1 MVRRLR
7 LAAFEAQAG
16 RSCTDKVG
24 SRGAGPRAVL
34 QVEGTGR
41 PAPQHHHTLT
51 LRRIP
56 SIGIHKVGIRHM
68 SQPSDLSAFA
78 LASIASRCARETDLF
93 FQRQRYD
100 PRYCFELF
108 RRAIVDRSQRA
119 WELVYVQYR
128 PLVASWVKR
137 HPAYVN
143 SGEEAQ
149 YYVNRAFERMWR
161 AIPAA
166 KFNRFPDLKAL
177 LRYLQMCVHSVVLD
191 KVRAAEQAV
200 VDRQVENVTTENLA
214 EAAADGDLALGP
226 IHRQEF
232 WEQISR
238 RLRDAKE
245 QRVVY
250 GSFVLALKP
259 RELYERYPNTFHD
272 VKEIYRVKENV
283 LARLG
288 RDAQIREILSPDA

>member
-1 MVRRLR
+1 MIHRLR
-7 LAAFEAQAG
+7 LAPFEAQVG
-16 RSCTDKVG
+16 RSCTEEVG
-24 SRGAGPRAVL
+24 SLGASPRAVP
-34 QVEGTGR
+34 QIEGTGR
-41 PAPQHHHTLT
+41 PAPQHRHALT
-51 LRRIP
+51 LQEIP

-68 SQPSDLSAFA
+68 SQPSDLSVFA
-78 LASIASRCARETDLF
+78 LTSLANRCARETDLF

-128 PLVASWVKR
+128 SLVAGWVQR
-137 HPAYVN
+137 HPAFEN
-143 SGEEAQ
+143 SGEETQ

-166 KFNRFPDLKAL
+166 KFNRFRDLKAL
-177 LRYLQMCVHSVVLD
+177 LRYLQMCAHSVILD

-200 VDRQVENVTTENLA
+200 VDRQVEDVTTENLA
-214 EAAADGDLALGP
+214 ENAADEDLALGR

-238 RLRDAKE
+238 RLRDEKE
-245 QRVVY
+245 RRVVY

-272 VKEIYRVKENV
+272 VREIYRVKENA

-288 RDAQIREILSPDA
+288 RDAELREILSPDA